1 MHKYKLAVMKELKCP
16 KCGNVFQVDEADYA
30 SILSQVKNK
39 EFEYEIQARLKEIDK
54 QNKLTQ
60 EANELKQNQVHQ
72 KELNEKDQ
80 ALSQQQSQIAQLQAQ
95 IDSFNKTK
103 QLEIEAERA
112 KSTQE
117 IARLQATIAQ
127 NESNLRIAILEEQN
141 KAKEEIQKKET
152 SLQELR
158 NQITLNEKEAS
169 IRESNIKENYEIQL
183 KQKQEQVD
191 YYKDLKAK
199 LSTKMVGETL
209 EEHCHTEFN
218 RMRTSMFPNAYFDKD
233 NDISTGTKG
242 DFIFRDFADG
252 MEYVSI
258 MFEMKN
264 ENDTTST
271 KKKNEDFFAKL
282 DKDRNDKNC
291 EYAVL
296 VTLLEPDSEL
306 YNQGIV
312 DVSYKY
318 PKMFVVRPQF
328 FLPIISLLTQA
339 AKKSIE
345 YKRELLFARKQSVDI
360 TNFEDKIND
369 FKEKFGRN
377 YRIASEKFQTAIA
390 EIDKSIEHLNKIK
403 AALLSSENN
412 LRLANDRAEELT
424 IKKLTRGNPT
434 MKKMFEDAKMSES
447 ED

>member
-1 MHKYKLAVMKELKCP
+1 MKELKCP

>member
-1 MHKYKLAVMKELKCP
+1 
-16 KCGNVFQVDEADYA
+16 
-30 SILSQVKNK
+30 
-39 EFEYEIQARLKEIDK
+39 
-54 QNKLTQ
+54 
-60 EANELKQNQVHQ
+60 
-72 KELNEKDQ
+72 
-80 ALSQQQSQIAQLQAQ
+80 
-95 IDSFNKTK
+95 
-103 QLEIEAERA
+103 
-112 KSTQE
+112 
-117 IARLQATIAQ
+117 
-127 NESNLRIAILEEQN
+127 
-141 KAKEEIQKKET
+141 
-152 SLQELR
+152 
-158 NQITLNEKEAS
+158 
-169 IRESNIKENYEIQL
+169 
-183 KQKQEQVD
+183 
-191 YYKDLKAK
+191 
-199 LSTKMVGETL
+199 
-209 EEHCHTEFN
+209 
-218 RMRTSMFPNAYFDKD
+218 
-233 NDISTGTKG
+233 
-242 DFIFRDFADG
+242 
-252 MEYVSI
+252 
-258 MFEMKN
+258 MKN

-345 YKRELLFARKQSVDI
+345 YQKELQLARQQSIDV
-360 TNFEDKIND
+360 TNFEDRIND
-369 FKEKFGRN
+369 FKDKFGRN

-403 AALLSSENN
+403 SALLSSENN

-434 MKKMFEDAKMSES
+434 MKSKFEQVRATAIEDVDAQ
-447 ED
+447 

>member
-1 MHKYKLAVMKELKCP
+1 MKELKCP

-72 KELNEKDQ
+72 KELNEKDH

>member
-1 MHKYKLAVMKELKCP
+1 MKELKCP

-80 ALSQQQSQIAQLQAQ
+80 VLSQQQSQIAQLQAQ

-218 RMRTSMFPNAYFDKD
+218 RMRTSMFPNAYFEKD

-242 DFIFRDFADG
+242 DFIFRDYAEG

>member
-1 MHKYKLAVMKELKCP
+1 MKELKCP

-60 EANELKQNQVHQ
+60 EANELKQNQIHQ
-72 KELNEKDQ
+72 NELNEKDQ

-218 RMRTSMFPNAYFDKD
+218 RMRTTMFPNAYFDKD

>member
-1 MHKYKLAVMKELKCP
+1 MKELKCP

-60 EANELKQNQVHQ
+60 EANELKQNQIHQ

-233 NDISTGTKG
+233 NDITTGTKG

-345 YKRELLFARKQSVDI
+345 YQKELQLARQQSIDV
-360 TNFEDKIND
+360 TNFEDRIND
-369 FKEKFGRN
+369 FKDKFGRN

-403 AALLSSENN
+403 SALLSSENN

-434 MKKMFEDAKMSES
+434 MKKMFEDAKISES

>member
-1 MHKYKLAVMKELKCP
+1 MKELKCP

-60 EANELKQNQVHQ
+60 EANELKQNQIHQ

-403 AALLSSENN
+403 SALLSSENN

-434 MKKMFEDAKMSES
+434 MKKMFDDAKVVDGE
-447 ED
+447 